1 MGEDRT
7 LGPLGKYLGGVGRRR
22 SPYGQKE
29 EKEKFAQGRVQQGQ
43 WDMRKPKGVNQYGP
57 KHHTINLLT

>member
-43 WDMRKPKGVNQYGP
+43 WDMRKPKGVNQ
-57 KHHTINLLT
+57 